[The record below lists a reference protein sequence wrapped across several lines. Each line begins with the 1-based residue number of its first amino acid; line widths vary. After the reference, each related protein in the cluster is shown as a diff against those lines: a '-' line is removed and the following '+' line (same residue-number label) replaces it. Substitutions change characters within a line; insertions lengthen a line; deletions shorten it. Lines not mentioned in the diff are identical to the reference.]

1 MFPAIQYVNLNHK
14 PETTIM
20 TLILFISAF
29 LITFGAMQLKEA
41 LEA

>member
-1 MFPAIQYVNLNHK
+1 MLPALKYVNLNHQ
-14 PETTIM
+14 PENNIM

-29 LITFGAMQLKEA
+29 LIIFGAMQLKEA